1 MQHDGKIETCHFC
14 GPLFINKNATREQ
27 LPQIKYKKISISKY
41 FKKGNATAGSGPPKY
56 TFQRHQPKMHS
67 VWFNY
72 PYNYINTRDNNND
85 PTNLVN
91 ADNEHLPEEPE
102 VEKEEHFDDA
112 YDPT

>member
-1 MQHDGKIETCHFC
+1 
-14 GPLFINKNATREQ
+14 
-27 LPQIKYKKISISKY
+27 
-41 FKKGNATAGSGPPKY
+41 
-56 TFQRHQPKMHS
+56 MHS

-112 YDPT
+112 YDTT